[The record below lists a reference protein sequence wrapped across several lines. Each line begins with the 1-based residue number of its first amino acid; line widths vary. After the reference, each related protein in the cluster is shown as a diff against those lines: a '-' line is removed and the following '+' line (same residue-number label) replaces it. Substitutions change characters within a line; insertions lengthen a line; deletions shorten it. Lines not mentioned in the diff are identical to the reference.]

1 MHKNERTHLNATLC
15 SSSTTSKH
23 TMKTRL
29 LNMLL
34 DYVTEVKDMY
44 MKEEDKLSV

>member
-1 MHKNERTHLNATLC
+1 
-15 SSSTTSKH
+15 
-23 TMKTRL
+23 MKTRL
-29 LNMLL
+29 LNILL

>member
-1 MHKNERTHLNATLC
+1 
-15 SSSTTSKH
+15 
-23 TMKTRL
+23 MKTRL